1 MRDAS
6 SSRAAK
12 GHAGWCCRCSTR
24 ATSSATSRSSARC
37 LPPFSARALSDISY
51 LRVGGG
57 DLLRIVKTNP
67 NVCHRLLFSLASRL
81 QRMQHRLIEVT
92 RSDLKTQVAALL
104 LDETEGQAGQVA
116 LSQRVIA
123 ERSAPRDNG

>member
-1 MRDAS
+1 
-6 SSRAAK
+6 
-12 GHAGWCCRCSTR
+12 
-24 ATSSATSRSSARC
+24 
-37 LPPFSARALSDISY
+37 
-51 LRVGGG
+51 
-57 DLLRIVKTNP
+57 
-67 NVCHRLLFSLASRL
+67 VCHRLLFSLASRL